1 MRWRAAGDRQAA
13 LALARSLAA
22 EPGAGS
28 ERQVRLGR
36 LLADMHDFDGAAA
49 AFRAAQADYGD
60 GQVPW
65 ALLLFEGSALEQ
77 GERWDE
83 ARVVLERAMAL
94 APNEPVVL
102 NYLGYAQIE
111 RRQNVAEALDLI
123 KKASALKPQ
132 DASIADS
139 LGWARYV
146 TGDVAGAVPVL
157 ERAAAGAPADATI
170 NEHLGDALWS
180 AGRRYE
186 ARYAW
191 SAASPLC
198 ARRRRGADR
207 GQGRAGIEARICR
220 TLIWTRA

>member
-1 MRWRAAGDRQAA
+1 MAEARKIPVDGWYGALGQAELVDALAAAGDRQAA

-102 NYLGYAQIE
+102 NYLG
-111 RRQNVAEALDLI
+111 
-123 KKASALKPQ
+123 
-132 DASIADS
+132 
-139 LGWARYV
+139 
-146 TGDVAGAVPVL
+146 
-157 ERAAAGAPADATI
+157 
-170 NEHLGDALWS
+170 
-180 AGRRYE
+180 
-186 ARYAW
+186 
-191 SAASPLC
+191 
-198 ARRRRGADR
+198 DR
-207 GQGRAGIEARICR
+207 KSVV
-220 TLIWTRA
+220 